1 MAAGSDQ
8 QALRENLASEFSAE
22 GIAPKQ
28 ALDLLVAVN
37 EIAANA
43 WQHADGVAAL
53 RVGRAGGC
61 FVCEPSP
68 RPMGTRPR
76 LWL

>member
-43 WQHADGVAAL
+43 WQQADGVAAL

-76 LWL
+76 LWP